1 MAGRGVIPAAIAEAG
16 ISALTAWHG
25 SLAAPLQGSSVGLS
39 LLLPCRNPGY
49 TLGRNPMQS
58 QAPSLAQLLPRS
70 EIPSHSR
77 NEMLRKHTES
87 CLIRLKVNR
96 IGSP

>member
-1 MAGRGVIPAAIAEAG
+1 MAGRGVIPAAVAEAE

-39 LLLPCRNPGY
+39 LLPCRNPGY
-49 TLGRNPMQS
+49 TLGCNPMQS
-58 QAPSLAQLLPRS
+58 QAPSLSQLLPRS

-77 NEMLRKHTES
+77 NQMLTKYTES
-87 CLIRLKVNR
+87 CLIRLNVNR